1 MLYII
6 ARPRSDQIGRG
17 KRETGKLCTI
27 TKKTEFCTFVRA
39 HISITQYKHPPPQM
53 ELTPGTS
60 MEMRY
65 CTGNP
70 NSAKGLTWRKITII
84 TAPFDK
90 PGYEQGPVVEVDDS
104 GQFKVFY
111 IDRIL
116 ETRPLSRRGLSLKE
130 GDLVA
135 IDASRTVENIGYGTV
150 VALHRDNTATIKPQI
165 SRRRVRVPV
174 DAVIRKAKG
183 LIAKRRRGRVHV
195 F

>member
-1 MLYII
+1 
-6 ARPRSDQIGRG
+6 
-17 KRETGKLCTI
+17 
-27 TKKTEFCTFVRA
+27 
-39 HISITQYKHPPPQM
+39 M

-150 VALHRDNTATIKPQI
+150 VALHRDNTATIKPQV

-174 DAVIRKAKG
+174 DALVRRAKG
-183 LIAKRRRGRVHV
+183 LIAKRRRRILPVRISLGVLSCLCV
-195 F
+195 

>member
-1 MLYII
+1 
-6 ARPRSDQIGRG
+6 
-17 KRETGKLCTI
+17 
-27 TKKTEFCTFVRA
+27 
-39 HISITQYKHPPPQM
+39 M

-116 ETRPLSRRGLSLKE
+116 ETRPLSRRGMKYIMAENSLPVEWWQAACVQAAELRNIVSMMRFREFVTMHGEYTYPEYVIAYKRIVTDSSRPPDGIDVDQPEPQE
-130 GDLVA
+130 G
-135 IDASRTVENIGYGTV
+135 
-150 VALHRDNTATIKPQI
+150 
-165 SRRRVRVPV
+165 VPPELEPEPE
-174 DAVIRKAKG
+174 A
-183 LIAKRRRGRVHV
+183 
-195 F
+195 

>member
-1 MLYII
+1 
-6 ARPRSDQIGRG
+6 
-17 KRETGKLCTI
+17 
-27 TKKTEFCTFVRA
+27 
-39 HISITQYKHPPPQM
+39 M

-104 GQFKVFY
+104 GQFKFFY

-116 ETRPLSRRGLSLKE
+116 ETRPLSRRGLSLE
-130 GDLVA
+130 RFSALAIVRRILLVA
-135 IDASRTVENIGYGTV
+135 QVLCAAAQCGC
-150 VALHRDNTATIKPQI
+150 VAMGLGW
-165 SRRRVRVPV
+165 RR
-174 DAVIRKAKG
+174 
-183 LIAKRRRGRVHV
+183 
-195 F
+195 

>member
-1 MLYII
+1 M
-6 ARPRSDQIGRG
+6 
-17 KRETGKLCTI
+17 K
-27 TKKTEFCTFVRA
+27 
-39 HISITQYKHPPPQM
+39 
-53 ELTPGTS
+53 
-60 MEMRY
+60 MRY

-116 ETRPLSRRGLSLKE
+116 ETRPLSRRGLSLEE

-150 VALHRDNTATIKPQI
+150 VALHRDNTATIKPQV

-174 DAVIRKAKG
+174 DALVRRAKG
-183 LIAKRRRGRVHV
+183 LIAKRRRAGARMWGFKNQNLEVQKN
-195 F
+195 

>member
-1 MLYII
+1 
-6 ARPRSDQIGRG
+6 
-17 KRETGKLCTI
+17 
-27 TKKTEFCTFVRA
+27 
-39 HISITQYKHPPPQM
+39 M

-60 MEMRY
+60 MKMRY

-111 IDRIL
+111 IDNIL
-116 ETRPLSRRGLSLKE
+116 ETRPLSRRGLSLEE

-150 VALHRDNTATIKPQI
+150 VALHSDNTATIKPQI

-174 DAVIRKAKG
+174 DALIRKAKG